1 MGVANRDEALILV
14 ATRSKGGAAGPILP
28 GMKRRTLP
36 PTLRCGAALVLIA
49 SLAACGGSE
58 DADPEQVSSYTAFET
73 SDVSEAAE
81 SQVEAAPEPDAELSL
96 EGTQPT
102 EQIAA
107 LTTANTCGLSNFQAE
122 ALQRINA
129 HRARGASCG
138 GYGFFAP
145 TTALQWSGALQTAA
159 ATHSSDMA
167 TRNFFSHTG
176 SDRSNAGT
184 RITRAGYAWSAWGE
198 NIAAGQ
204 SSVQAVVDGWMASPG
219 HCANLMKP
227 TFRHVGLACVKGG
240 SSNTY
245 RSYWTLDLAKPR

>member
-1 MGVANRDEALILV
+1 M
-14 ATRSKGGAAGPILP
+14 TRH
-28 GMKRRTLP
+28 TLP
-36 PTLRCGAALVLIA
+36 HALRCGAALVLIA

-58 DADPEQVSSYTAFET
+58 EADPEQVSSHTAFEADAGVGP
-73 SDVSEAAE
+73 SDTATGLQADAASESGAE
-81 SQVEAAPEPDAELSL
+81 PELSL
-96 EGTQPT
+96 EDLLAPT

-107 LTTANTCGLSNFQAE
+107 LTTTNTCGLSNFQAE

-138 GYGFFAP
+138 AHGFFAP

-159 ATHSSDMA
+159 AAHSSDMA
-167 TRNFFSHTG
+167 GKNFFSHTG

-204 SSVQAVVDGWMASPG
+204 TSVQAVVDGWMASPG
-219 HCANLMKP
+219 HCANLMKS

-240 SSNTY
+240 SRNTY
-245 RSYWTLDLAKPR
+245 RTYWTLDLARPR